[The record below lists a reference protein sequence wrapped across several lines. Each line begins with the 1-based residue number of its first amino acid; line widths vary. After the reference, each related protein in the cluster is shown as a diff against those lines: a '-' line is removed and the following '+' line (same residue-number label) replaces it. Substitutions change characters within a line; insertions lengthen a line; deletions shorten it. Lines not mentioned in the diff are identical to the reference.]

1 MICLVV
7 SIIGIEATRIMTFN
21 GIKTKASCIKILNII
36 SKSKCLGHCVIT
48 VNMIV
53 MISHDEATNT
63 CICCND
69 TTGSDTTGP
78 NWKSY
83 VPPVFVLFCF
93 NQKKVLIESDLIHT
107 SSEKNSIVSRFLIFG
122 V

>member
-7 SIIGIEATRIMTFN
+7 NIIGIEATRMKTFN
-21 GIKTKASCIKILNII
+21 GIKTKEYPESSCNKIPNII
-36 SKSKCLGHCVIT
+36 SKSECLGHCVIT

-69 TTGSDTTGP
+69 ITGSDTTGP

-93 NQKKVLIESDLIHT
+93 K
-107 SSEKNSIVSRFLIFG
+107 SEKGFY
-122 V
+122 